1 MDAIFF
7 TVASMGDVSASSLS
21 MFIERGGL
29 LMWPLLFCS
38 LLTVTVVFERLIV
51 YTSAAFGVRRGRVTV
66 QAVYAALATGKVE
79 EAIAIGKTAGPVGRF
94 LAEGITQR
102 DYGFS
107 ESLEEAGQQ
116 IISRLGKRLSI
127 LDTMVTLAPM
137 LGILGTVTGI
147 IGSFH
152 LLGTAEAGADPASVS
167 VGIAEA
173 LVTTAT
179 GLIVSMTALVPFNMF
194 KSRLLKW
201 ARTLERAARH
211 AQQALKKGSID
222 ET

>member
-1 MDAIFF
+1 M
-7 TVASMGDVSASSLS
+7 
-21 MFIERGGL
+21 
-29 LMWPLLFCS
+29 
-38 LLTVTVVFERLIV
+38 
-51 YTSAAFGVRRGRVTV
+51 
-66 QAVYAALATGKVE
+66 
-79 EAIAIGKTAGPVGRF
+79 
-94 LAEGITQR
+94 
-102 DYGFS
+102 
-107 ESLEEAGQQ
+107 
-116 IISRLGKRLSI
+116 ISRLGKRLSI

>member
-1 MDAIFF
+1 MVVTLIN
-7 TVASMGDVSASSLS
+7 VASMADVTSSSLS
-21 MFIERGGL
+21 MFMERGGL

-38 LLTVTVVFERLIV
+38 LLTVTVVCERLIV
-51 YTSAAFGVRRGRVTV
+51 YTVAAFGARRGRVGV
-66 QAVYAALATGKVE
+66 KAVYTALANGSVE
-79 EAIAIGKTAGPVGRF
+79 EAIVIGKSAGPVGRF
-94 LAEGITQR
+94 LAEGIAQR

-116 IISRLGKRLSI
+116 MISRLGKRLSI

>member
-1 MDAIFF
+1 M
-7 TVASMGDVSASSLS
+7 
-21 MFIERGGL
+21 ERGGL

-38 LLTVTVVFERLIV
+38 LLTVTVVCERLIV
-51 YTSAAFGVRRGRVTV
+51 YTVAAFGARRGRVGV
-66 QAVYAALATGKVE
+66 KAVYAALATGEIEK
-79 EAIAIGKTAGPVGRF
+79 AIAIGKTAGPIGRF
-94 LAEGITQR
+94 LAEGIAQR

-152 LLGTAEAGADPASVS
+152 LLGTADAGADPASVS

-179 GLIVSMTALVPFNMF
+179 GLIVSMMALVPFNMF

-201 ARTLERAARH
+201 ARTLERTARH
-211 AQQALKKGSID
+211 AQQALKKGAID
-222 ET
+222 EA